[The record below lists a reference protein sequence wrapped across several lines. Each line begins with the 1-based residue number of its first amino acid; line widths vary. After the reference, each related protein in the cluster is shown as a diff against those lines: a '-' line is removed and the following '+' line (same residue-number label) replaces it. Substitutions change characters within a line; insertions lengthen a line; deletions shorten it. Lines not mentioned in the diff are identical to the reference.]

1 MEIRY
6 LLDKLALLEAEQ
18 LLAPNGKP
26 SNLNSVQY
34 QQVRT
39 PEFKAWF
46 GDSKVVDENG
56 EPLVVYHATN
66 ADFTEFNTDLG
77 SGVAGKGTY
86 VTSQKPSNDNYGTYV
101 MPLFVRIANPIDFS
115 SGDKAI
121 NDKAEDLGLEGLFEL
136 TSLAHIDKWSAELK
150 QKLQQEGHDGAE
162 LKGEGGARYFVAY
175 NPNQLKS
182 AVGNTGSFSQQSNKV
197 HEGH

>member
-6 LLDKLALLEAEQ
+6 LLDKLKLIESEQ

-26 SNLNSVQY
+26 SNLNPVQY

-39 PEFKAWF
+39 PEFKSWF

-66 ADFTEFNTDLG
+66 ADFTEFDTNLG

-86 VTSQKPSNDNYGTYV
+86 VTSIKPSNDNYGNYV
-101 MPLFVRIANPIDFS
+101 MPLFVSIRNPIDFS

-136 TSLAHIDKWSAELK
+136 SSLAQIDKWSGELK

-162 LKGEGGARYFVAY
+162 LKGDGNARYFVAY
-175 NPNQLKS
+175 NSNQIKS
-182 AVGNTGSFSQQSNKV
+182 AIGNTGSFSQQSNKV
-197 HEGH
+197 HEGL

>member
-6 LLDKLALLEAEQ
+6 LLNKLKLIESEQ

-26 SNLNSVQY
+26 SNLNPVQY

-39 PEFKAWF
+39 PEFKSWF

-56 EPLVVYHATN
+56 EPLIVYHATN
-66 ADFTEFNTDLG
+66 ADFTEFDTNLG

-86 VTSQKPSNDNYGTYV
+86 VTSIKPSNDNYGNYV
-101 MPLFVRIANPIDFS
+101 MPLFVSIRNPIDFS

-136 TSLAHIDKWSAELK
+136 SSLAQIDKWSGELK

-162 LKGEGGARYFVAY
+162 LKGDGNARYFVAY
-175 NPNQLKS
+175 NSNQIKS
-182 AVGNTGSFSQQSNKV
+182 AIGNTGSFSQQSNKV
-197 HEGH
+197 HEGL

>member
-6 LLDKLALLEAEQ
+6 LLDKLKLIESEQ

-26 SNLNSVQY
+26 SNLNPVQY

-39 PEFKAWF
+39 PEFKSWF
-46 GDSKVVDENG
+46 GGSKVVDENG

-66 ADFTEFNTDLG
+66 ADFTEFDTNLG

-86 VTSQKPSNDNYGTYV
+86 VTSIKPSNDNYGNYV
-101 MPLFVRIANPIDFS
+101 MPLFVSIRNPIDFS

-136 TSLAHIDKWSAELK
+136 TSLAQIDQWSGELK
-150 QKLQQEGHDGAE
+150 QKLQQEGYDGAE
-162 LKGEGGARYFVAY
+162 LKGDGNARYFVAY
-175 NPNQLKS
+175 NSNQIKS
-182 AVGNTGSFSQQSNKV
+182 AIGNTGSFSQQSNKV
-197 HEGH
+197 HEGL

>member
-6 LLDKLALLEAEQ
+6 LLDKLKLIESEQ

-26 SNLNSVQY
+26 SILNPVQY

-39 PEFKAWF
+39 PEFKSWF

-66 ADFTEFNTDLG
+66 ADFTEFDTNLG

-86 VTSQKPSNDNYGTYV
+86 VTSIKPSNDNYGNYV
-101 MPLFVRIANPIDFS
+101 MPLFVSIRNPIDFS

-136 TSLAHIDKWSAELK
+136 SSLAQIDKWSGELK

-162 LKGEGGARYFVAY
+162 LKGDGNARYFVAY
-175 NPNQLKS
+175 NSNQIKS
-182 AVGNTGSFSQQSNKV
+182 AIGNTGSFSQQSNKV
-197 HEGH
+197 HEGL

>member
-6 LLDKLALLEAEQ
+6 LLDKLKLLESEQ

-26 SNLNSVQY
+26 SNLNPVQY

-39 PEFKAWF
+39 PAFKAWF

-66 ADFTEFNTDLG
+66 ADFTEFDTNLG

-86 VTSQKPSNDNYGTYV
+86 VTSIKPSNDNYGNYV
-101 MPLFVRIANPIDFS
+101 MPLFVSIRNPIDFS

-136 TSLAHIDKWSAELK
+136 SSLAQIDKWSGELK
-150 QKLQQEGHDGAE
+150 QKLQQEGYDGAE
-162 LKGEGGARYFVAY
+162 LKGDGNARYFVAY
-175 NPNQLKS
+175 NSNQIKS
-182 AVGNTGSFSQQSNKV
+182 AIGNTGSFSQQSNKV
-197 HEGH
+197 HEGL

>member
-6 LLDKLALLEAEQ
+6 LLDKLKLIEAEQ

-26 SNLNSVQY
+26 SNLNPVQY

-39 PEFKAWF
+39 PEFKSWF

-66 ADFTEFNTDLG
+66 ADFTEFDTNLG

-86 VTSQKPSNDNYGTYV
+86 VTSIKPSNDNYGNYV
-101 MPLFVRIANPIDFS
+101 MPLFVSIRNPIDFS

-136 TSLAHIDKWSAELK
+136 SSLAQIDKWSGELK

-162 LKGEGGARYFVAY
+162 LKGDGNARYFVAY
-175 NPNQLKS
+175 NSNQIKS
-182 AVGNTGSFSQQSNKV
+182 AIGNTGSFSQQSNKV
-197 HEGH
+197 HEGL

>member
-6 LLDKLALLEAEQ
+6 LLDKLKLIESEQ

-26 SNLNSVQY
+26 SNLNPVQY

-39 PEFKAWF
+39 PEFKSWF

-56 EPLVVYHATN
+56 EPLVVCHATN
-66 ADFTEFNTDLG
+66 ADFTEFDTNLG

-86 VTSQKPSNDNYGTYV
+86 VTSIKPSNDNYGNYV
-101 MPLFVRIANPIDFS
+101 MPLFVSIRNPIDFS

-136 TSLAHIDKWSAELK
+136 SSLAQIDQWSGELK

-162 LKGEGGARYFVAY
+162 LKGDGNARYFVAY
-175 NPNQLKS
+175 NSNQIKS
-182 AVGNTGSFSQQSNKV
+182 AIGNTGSFSQQSNKV
-197 HEGH
+197 HEGL